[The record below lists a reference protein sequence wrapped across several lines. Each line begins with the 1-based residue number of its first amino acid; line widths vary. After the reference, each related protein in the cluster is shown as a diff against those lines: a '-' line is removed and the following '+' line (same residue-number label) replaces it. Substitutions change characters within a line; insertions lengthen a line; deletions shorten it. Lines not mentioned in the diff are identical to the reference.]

1 MISVSLKSLLFYNFG
16 FALAFLLIGLLSVYS
31 LDYTKPNRA
40 NESPVLANNARLA
53 IENEQTVEVIR
64 GRALFYFDIARDMR
78 RARMQDDS
86 SFYEDVR
93 ILSFAV
99 AGLFLL
105 GGILALLLPPARPAG
120 H

>member
-1 MISVSLKSLLFYNFG
+1 MISVSLRTLLFYNFG
-16 FALAFLLIGLLSVYS
+16 FGLAFLLIGTLSVYS

-40 NESPVLANNARLA
+40 NESPAFAGNARLA
-53 IENEQTVEVIR
+53 IESEKEVDAVR
-64 GRALFYFDIARDMR
+64 DRALFYFDVARDMR

-99 AGLFLL
+99 AGLFML
-105 GGILALLLPPARPAG
+105 GGILALLLPRARAAG